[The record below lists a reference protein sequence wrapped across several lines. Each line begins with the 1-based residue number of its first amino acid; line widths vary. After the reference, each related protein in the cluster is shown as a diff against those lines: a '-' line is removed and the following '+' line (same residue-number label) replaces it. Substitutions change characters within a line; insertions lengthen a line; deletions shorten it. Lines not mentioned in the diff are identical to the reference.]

1 MKEYSQRFCSRF
13 LKYVTS
19 LFHHWNGPFLRG
31 KAECVC
37 RTRKGPAV
45 ANCLHVLVS
54 RHESFMV
61 MEQLNTAYDKLT
73 LKQPYGSHKISEHL
87 PEHPFED
94 IADWKGT

>member
-1 MKEYSQRFCSRF
+1 
-13 LKYVTS
+13 
-19 LFHHWNGPFLRG
+19 
-31 KAECVC
+31 
-37 RTRKGPAV
+37 
-45 ANCLHVLVS
+45 
-54 RHESFMV
+54 MV